1 METVPHLDGNS
12 LHTMD
17 LEGLDHMPWTRR
29 FFVLPTASKQIYS
42 FVNSSAAH
50 SGDPY
55 DDVFEITATTIVVD
69 KSPFIFELFNRSSDK
84 VWMLKVN
91 MEMVKSLWIDSIT
104 TMISRFPLD
113 EYSVGQREVA
123 GHEPPVVLPVSQR
136 RAHVS
141 RARSRVLPTRLHSLP
156 QGGGTYLNQNYSG
169 ITSPAS
175 SPMNAGRRND
185 DVYPRSMS
193 FPISTAIPAV
203 RLTYTAADNHFV
215 PAAELPQD
223 FTRKSSDVTSFNGS
237 ISVGIPGG
245 GVFGSMIMDDD
256 DDVRSGTVEVK
267 TTKTKNKKEKSPKAA
282 VFEKPHT
289 YQPMKAFIF

>member
-1 METVPHLDGNS
+1 
-12 LHTMD
+12 
-17 LEGLDHMPWTRR
+17 
-29 FFVLPTASKQIYS
+29 
-42 FVNSSAAH
+42 
-50 SGDPY
+50 
-55 DDVFEITATTIVVD
+55 
-69 KSPFIFELFNRSSDK
+69 
-84 VWMLKVN
+84 
-91 MEMVKSLWIDSIT
+91 
-104 TMISRFPLD
+104 
-113 EYSVGQREVA
+113 
-123 GHEPPVVLPVSQR
+123 
-136 RAHVS
+136 
-141 RARSRVLPTRLHSLP
+141 
-156 QGGGTYLNQNYSG
+156 
-169 ITSPAS
+169 
-175 SPMNAGRRND
+175 MNAGRRND